1 MVFIRGCSAARES
14 TEFITAVG
22 KGTWATSLMTNYF
35 VKYFLM
41 KNLLYFYLTY
51 NFYFKTDAKSY
62 LNAFGKLKFQNELYE
77 LRRKLSS
84 EWYAKL
90 DEIEEAVIQPERNQI
105 NGSNI
110 NTKV

>member
-1 MVFIRGCSAARES
+1 
-14 TEFITAVG
+14 
-22 KGTWATSLMTNYF
+22 MTNYF
-35 VKYFLM
+35 VKNFVR

-51 NFYFKTDAKSY
+51 NLYFKTDAKSY

-90 DEIEEAVIQPERNQI
+90 DEIEEVVIQPERNQI
-105 NGSNI
+105 NESNI